1 MRLTKLI
8 AGTALAVSAFLAS
21 AAMPAQ
27 AVTATSTTK
36 ATAPAITTTT
46 AQLGVMGPYE
56 EYSECAIDAH
66 RMEEQGYTVSPCDWS
81 LGGWYF
87 AYF

>member
-1 MRLTKLI
+1 MTRLI

-27 AVTATSTTK
+27 ALTATSTTK
-36 ATAPAITTTT
+36 ATASAITTTT

-56 EYSECAIDAH
+56 EYSECALAAR
-66 RMEEQGYTVSPCDWS
+66 RMEEEGYTVSPCV
-81 LGGWYF
+81 
-87 AYF
+87 